1 MQQSSVHS
9 YHHLDLPSIGFIKQL
24 HLQHHF
30 DHTPYEEEPN
40 PHSSPVLKRATSI
53 PFTSKIGTQRESGVR
68 ESMIYTSM
76 ARKDENKI
84 SKLGLHDLK
93 IQNELEGLQ
102 RENRKLREDV
112 RYWREEK

>member
-1 MQQSSVHS
+1 
-9 YHHLDLPSIGFIKQL
+9 
-24 HLQHHF
+24 
-30 DHTPYEEEPN
+30 
-40 PHSSPVLKRATSI
+40 
-53 PFTSKIGTQRESGVR
+53 
-68 ESMIYTSM
+68 MIYTSM